1 MSSRRRAASVPGT
14 TSTSCRNKYVGR
26 DYANPI
32 GPDGR
37 IILTIQPDKVNTP
50 KSMGR

>member
-1 MSSRRRAASVPGT
+1 
-14 TSTSCRNKYVGR
+14 VGR

-37 IILTIQPDKVNTP
+37 IILVVAPDKVNTP
-50 KSMGR
+50 KTLGMR